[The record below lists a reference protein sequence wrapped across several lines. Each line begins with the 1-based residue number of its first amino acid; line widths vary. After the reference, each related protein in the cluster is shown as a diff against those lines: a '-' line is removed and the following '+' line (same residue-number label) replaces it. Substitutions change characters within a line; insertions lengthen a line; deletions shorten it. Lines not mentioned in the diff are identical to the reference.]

1 MFDCTSFL
9 FFFVNAYPNM
19 LIVPS
24 FFATGDG
31 GGPIE
36 RGNMPSYEE
45 EQEKA
50 FFNVRGVPA
59 RTRVH
64 LYRGAVLVTAWGEGI
79 RIKVVFSY
87 IGSAV
92 TLLMFVKLL
101 GMPSYV
107 GEHDRSLFV
116 MRLSI
121 VLLLIGSHVRS
132 AVGTHDE

>member
-1 MFDCTSFL
+1 MTPDLSYYWEGAGGEGEGIKWDRVYKKKKTMFDCTSFL

-79 RIKVVFSY
+79 RIKVVF
-87 IGSAV
+87 
-92 TLLMFVKLL
+92 
-101 GMPSYV
+101 
-107 GEHDRSLFV
+107 
-116 MRLSI
+116 
-121 VLLLIGSHVRS
+121 
-132 AVGTHDE
+132 